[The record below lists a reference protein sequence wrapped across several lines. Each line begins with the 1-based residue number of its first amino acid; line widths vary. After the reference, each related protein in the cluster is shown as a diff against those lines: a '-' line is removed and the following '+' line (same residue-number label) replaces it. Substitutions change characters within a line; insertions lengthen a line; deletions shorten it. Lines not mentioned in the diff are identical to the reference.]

1 MVISVGY
8 RVNSDRAIQF
18 RRWATYVLKEFS
30 KKGYIIDKKRM
41 ANGAFFDEDYYDS
54 LLAEI
59 REIRLSNDEIL
70 RKTSREV
77 ETVDDR
83 IKELLDDMVE
93 TMHKYNGVGLAGPQV
108 GVLKRVIVIDLY
120 DGEEPLKL
128 VNPKIIKTKGEQE
141 VEEGCLSFPNE
152 YAKMIRPK
160 EVVVEALNEEG
171 KKVKI
176 VGKDLLAQALAHEID
191 HLNGVLFIDNMIP
204 GTLEYISPED
214 NK

>member
-1 MVISVGY
+1 
-8 RVNSDRAIQF
+8 
-18 RRWATYVLKEFS
+18 
-30 KKGYIIDKKRM
+30 M
-41 ANGAFFDEDYYDS
+41 A
-54 LLAEI
+54 I

-141 VEEGCLSFPNE
+141 VEEGCLSFP
-152 YAKMIRPK
+152 R
-160 EVVVEALNEEG
+160 G
-171 KKVKI
+171 C
-176 VGKDLLAQALAHEID
+176 G
-191 HLNGVLFIDNMIP
+191 
-204 GTLEYISPED
+204 
-214 NK
+214 

>member
-1 MVISVGY
+1 
-8 RVNSDRAIQF
+8 
-18 RRWATYVLKEFS
+18 
-30 KKGYIIDKKRM
+30 M
-41 ANGAFFDEDYYDS
+41 A
-54 LLAEI
+54 I

-93 TMHKYNGVGLAGPQV
+93 TMYKYNGVGLAGPQV

-191 HLNGVLFIDNMIP
+191 HLNGILFVDNMIP

>member
-1 MVISVGY
+1 
-8 RVNSDRAIQF
+8 
-18 RRWATYVLKEFS
+18 
-30 KKGYIIDKKRM
+30 M
-41 ANGAFFDEDYYDS
+41 A
-54 LLAEI
+54 I

-152 YAKMIRPK
+152 YAKMIRPA
-160 EVVVEALNEEG
+160 EIIVEALDENG

-176 VGKDLLAQALAHEID
+176 KGEGLLAQALAHEID
-191 HLNGVLFIDNMIP
+191 HLEGILFVDKMLP
-204 GTLEYISPED
+204 GTLHYVDPNEE
-214 NK
+214 K